1 MNHDINNIEFE
12 TFQNVM
18 ISVLNKHAPMKQKH
32 IRANHA
38 AFVTKELRKA
48 IMKRTRLRNIFLKKR
63 SENSKALYNKQR
75 NICVSLTRKAKK
87 SYYGNLDAKS
97 VSDNKIFW
105 KRISPLFS
113 NKIKAKEKITLVE
126 NEKIISNDL
135 EIANTFNN
143 YFGKIVQNLDIPR
156 NRNHISNTHL
166 AQVNPVLGCIEKFS
180 EHTSIKNIKNRMSN
194 LNCNFKFE
202 YEDKD
207 FFQKEIENLCIKKA
221 TQQSDIPVRIMKEN
235 NDLCSYILH
244 HSFNNSV
251 SSSVFPNDLKKA
263 DITPIYK
270 KDEKFLM
277 TNYRPVSILPN
288 VSKLFERSMFN
299 QISTYFEKLFSK
311 FQCGFR
317 KGYNAQHSLLV
328 LIENI
333 RKILDKKGFA
343 GIVLTDLSKAFDCID
358 HDLLIAKLQAY
369 GFSIDS
375 LKFIHSYLSDRIQR
389 VKINSSFS
397 KWHKIEFGVPQ
408 GSILGPLLFNIF
420 ICDLFFGNIQ
430 IDIANYA
437 DDTTPYAYDFQAKT
451 VISALE
457 ENVNNLFDWF
467 SDNYMKANA
476 DKCHLLTN
484 ISENA
489 SLSIKNENISNSL
502 NKKLLGIRF
511 KNNFCFDDH
520 VAYLCKKAS
529 QKLNALARIAHFMNI
544 NQRRLIMKAFI
555 CSQFSYCPLIW
566 MFHSRQFNNRINSL
580 HERALRIVY
589 RDYTSSFK
597 ELLKKDNSVTVH
609 QKNLQVLATEI
620 FKTKNGLNPE
630 IMQEVFKFNEHNYGF
645 RSATEL
651 VRTNMKTVKYGTETV
666 TNLGAK
672 IWDLVPSEYKELK
685 SIALFKSKISLW
697 ETDNCPCRLCKTY
710 IQNIGFI

>member
-1 MNHDINNIEFE
+1 MGDFNSEVSENEMSHFCGTYHFKSLLKEPTCFKNPQNPSCIDLFLTNSSRSFQNTKAIETGISDFHKINLTVLKMYFNKQKNNAVFYRNYKKFDKQEFRNSLDRELLNHDINNIEFE

-18 ISVLNKHAPMKQKH
+18 ISILNKHAPMKQKH

-87 SYYGNLDAKS
+87 SYFGNLDAKS

-105 KRISPLFS
+105 KRISPVFS

-166 AQVNPVLGCIEKFS
+166 SQVNPVLGCIEKFS

-194 LNCNFKFE
+194 LNCSFKFE

-408 GSILGPLLFNIF
+408 GSILGPL
-420 ICDLFFGNIQ
+420 
-430 IDIANYA
+430 
-437 DDTTPYAYDFQAKT
+437 
-451 VISALE
+451 
-457 ENVNNLFDWF
+457 
-467 SDNYMKANA
+467 SDNY
-476 DKCHLLTN
+476 
-484 ISENA
+484 
-489 SLSIKNENISNSL
+489 
-502 NKKLLGIRF
+502 
-511 KNNFCFDDH
+511 
-520 VAYLCKKAS
+520 
-529 QKLNALARIAHFMNI
+529 
-544 NQRRLIMKAFI
+544 
-555 CSQFSYCPLIW
+555 
-566 MFHSRQFNNRINSL
+566 
-580 HERALRIVY
+580 
-589 RDYTSSFK
+589 
-597 ELLKKDNSVTVH
+597 LK
-609 QKNLQVLATEI
+609 
-620 FKTKNGLNPE
+620 GLNL
-630 IMQEVFKFNEHNYGF
+630 
-645 RSATEL
+645 R
-651 VRTNMKTVKYGTETV
+651 RT
-666 TNLGAK
+666 
-672 IWDLVPSEYKELK
+672 
-685 SIALFKSKISLW
+685 
-697 ETDNCPCRLCKTY
+697 
-710 IQNIGFI
+710 